1 MTSPYAV
8 IASKRPSFSMRF
20 DSQAE
25 KPNLFRRSDLVD
37 LIQESKVDLW
47 RVYLGLDD
55 SLVMRCITFSCTS
68 LIELTRLRGNLCVL
82 FVTNRSMSS
91 MFGCFPVKA
100 WRNMRIP
107 SKRLISAF
115 DTNVTQFVLGFRL
128 SSWRQSSTRN
138 LTRRGFWVWLPVK
151 VTFAFSA
158 AAFVRRGISISNFE
172 R

>member
-1 MTSPYAV
+1 M
-8 IASKRPSFSMRF
+8 ASKRPSFSMRF

-37 LIQESKVDLW
+37 LTHESKVDLW
-47 RVYLGLDD
+47 RVYLGFDD

-68 LIELTRLRGNLCVL
+68 LIELMRLRGNLCVL
-82 FVTNRSMSS
+82 FVTNKSMSS
-91 MFGCFPVKA
+91 IVGCFPVKE

-107 SKRLISAF
+107 SYRLISAF
-115 DTNVTQFVLGFRL
+115 ATNVTQFLLGFCL

-138 LTRRGFWVWLPVK
+138 LTRRGLWVWLPVK
-151 VTFAFSA
+151 IWCALSA
-158 AAFVRRGISISNFE
+158 AAFVRRGISISNFD